1 MAKIGRPSKLTPAV
15 KQRLLDA
22 IRAGNYYDAAS
33 VYAGIHPSTF
43 YNWMEKGRNA
53 KSGEFYEFFESV
65 QRAEAEAE
73 ARVVALWQQE
83 IPGNWQ
89 AARDF
94 LARRFSDR
102 WSPKEKVQTEVTGKD
117 GGPVEVDDPRTVLL
131 SRLERMAKRKMSEGK

>member
-22 IRAGNYYDAAS
+22 IRAGNYFEAAC
-33 VYAGIHPSTF
+33 VYAGIGETTF
-43 YNWMEKGRNA
+43 YRWMERGEKA
-53 KSGEFYEFFESV
+53 SSGEYREFWESV
-65 QRAEAEAE
+65 KKAEAEAE

-117 GGPVEVDDPRTVLL
+117 GGPVEIDDPRTVLL
-131 SRLERMAKRKMSEGK
+131 SRLERMAKRKVSERK

>member
-1 MAKIGRPSKLTPAV
+1 MAKVGRPSKLTPAV

-22 IRAGNYYDAAS
+22 IRAGNYYEAAC
-33 VYAGIHPSTF
+33 VYAGIGETTF
-43 YNWMEKGRNA
+43 YRWMERGEKA
-53 KSGEFYEFFESV
+53 SSGEYREFWESV
-65 QRAEAEAE
+65 KKAEAEAE

-117 GGPVEVDDPRTVLL
+117 GGPVEIDDPRTVLL

>member
-22 IRAGNYYDAAS
+22 IRAGNYYEAAC
-33 VYAGIHPSTF
+33 VYAGIGETTF
-43 YNWMEKGRNA
+43 YRWMERGEKA
-53 KSGEFYEFFESV
+53 SSGEYREFWESV
-65 QRAEAEAE
+65 KRAEAEAE

-117 GGPVEVDDPRTVLL
+117 GGPVEIDDPRTVLL
-131 SRLERMAKRKMSEGK
+131 SRLERMAKRKVSEGK